1 VAAAIVGSAVA
12 TNTPALPTSGFGT
25 AEDAAIF
32 SGFSSH
38 VVAQIAS
45 LRHRFGPVD
54 IIENETIPIPG
65 SINTYQLRAQNT
77 KGRFGQPMLSLLSGH
92 FPNTPHEVVVTS
104 GVAAEFHLGI
114 GDSWR
119 QSGMTRRVVGIVE
132 NPQNLLDEF
141 ALVQPGQVRAPN
153 QITVL
158 FDAPGVNHATIGPN
172 VLTPASVAQAS
183 TLNPETISLAVLTFA
198 MLLIALVAVGG
209 FTVLAQRRRRSL
221 GMLESIGATDRQVAL
236 VVRANGLVSGVVG
249 ALLGTATGL
258 ALWLAYRP
266 QLERNAH
273 HAISVLA
280 LPWSTVAAAVVL
292 ALVATYAAAS
302 LPARALQKVSIV
314 AALSGRPAPPRQV
327 RRSALPAL
335 AMLFIAFALLAYA
348 GSTGHGTGNAG
359 TPELVLGLVIL
370 VPAIILFAPSCLTL
384 LGRLGGRAP
393 VAIRLA
399 LRDLARYRARSG
411 SVLAAI
417 SLGVMIAVV
426 IIVTAAA
433 RYGDVF
439 DYAAPNLA
447 TNQLIVGRTPN
458 ASLHSATKTMEAIV
472 RALHARH
479 VVGLERSTAYLVHPS
494 PPFEAFGGSA
504 ISVATPQLLRAFD
517 ISPSEVNP
525 NADILTSRPDFTS
538 ISGMDLTWCKS
549 VEPPHHRSIRS
560 GSPVNPLCAN
570 PGVLKNPSIEEL
582 GALPTGTSTPNIV
595 LTEHA
600 IHLMGIQSTVQTG
613 GWLIE
618 TANPLTATQIQGA
631 QTTAAA
637 ANMTIES
644 KNDQPSSSEVI
655 DWSTFVGIA
664 LALCILAMSVGLI
677 RSETSGDL
685 RTLAATG
692 ANSKVRRTITAVTA
706 GALGLSGAVLGTAA
720 GYAAVIGWMIDRTS
734 DDRLT
739 PLGNMPVANLLVI
752 LIGIPIVAVIVG
764 WSVAGREPLVITRQ
778 PID

>member
-1 VAAAIVGSAVA
+1 MSQTILGQPSDHTRREARVEENGGSPARRAVVRWSWRLFRREWRQQFLILALVTTAVAAAIVGSAVA

-104 GVAAEFHLGI
+104 GVAAEFHLGL

-384 LGRLGGRAP
+384 LGRLGGRARRDPPRPTRPRPIPSP
-393 VAIRLA
+393 VGFG
-399 LRDLARYRARSG
+399 ARGDQSWGDDRSG
-411 SVLAAI
+411 
-417 SLGVMIAVV
+417 
-426 IIVTAAA
+426 
-433 RYGDVF
+433 D
-439 DYAAPNLA
+439 
-447 TNQLIVGRTPN
+447 
-458 ASLHSATKTMEAIV
+458 H
-472 RALHARH
+472 RH
-479 VVGLERSTAYLVHPS
+479 RRRP
-494 PPFEAFGGSA
+494 
-504 ISVATPQLLRAFD
+504 LR
-517 ISPSEVNP
+517 
-525 NADILTSRPDFTS
+525 
-538 ISGMDLTWCKS
+538 
-549 VEPPHHRSIRS
+549 
-560 GSPVNPLCAN
+560 
-570 PGVLKNPSIEEL
+570 
-582 GALPTGTSTPNIV
+582 
-595 LTEHA
+595 
-600 IHLMGIQSTVQTG
+600 
-613 GWLIE
+613 
-618 TANPLTATQIQGA
+618 
-631 QTTAAA
+631 
-637 ANMTIES
+637 
-644 KNDQPSSSEVI
+644 
-655 DWSTFVGIA
+655 
-664 LALCILAMSVGLI
+664 
-677 RSETSGDL
+677 
-685 RTLAATG
+685 
-692 ANSKVRRTITAVTA
+692 
-706 GALGLSGAVLGTAA
+706 
-720 GYAAVIGWMIDRTS
+720 
-734 DDRLT
+734 
-739 PLGNMPVANLLVI
+739 
-752 LIGIPIVAVIVG
+752 
-764 WSVAGREPLVITRQ
+764 
-778 PID
+778 